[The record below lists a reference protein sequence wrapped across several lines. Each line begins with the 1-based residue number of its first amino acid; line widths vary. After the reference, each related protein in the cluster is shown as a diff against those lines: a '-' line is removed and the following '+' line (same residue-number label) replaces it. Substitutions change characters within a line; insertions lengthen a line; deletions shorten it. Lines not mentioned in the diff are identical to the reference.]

1 MYSFFLMPF
10 RNTKAILRNKEIL
23 RFEFISQEE
32 NDAQPQR
39 HSDYIYLK
47 EFGHIHVEQDSLNDD
62 RSFIRIRVS
71 HQPTK
76 NVLRQ
81 NIY

>member
-1 MYSFFLMPF
+1 MPF

-39 HSDYIYLK
+39 HADYIYLK
-47 EFGHIHVEQDSLNDD
+47 EFGHIIMCGTRFTS
-62 RSFIRIRVS
+62 
-71 HQPTK
+71 
-76 NVLRQ
+76 
-81 NIY
+81 